1 MTKWQM
7 EISNKKCAHMRLG
20 KDPKLQTQYTIGGT
34 HINETRQQVH
44 LGVTFQS
51 NLKWDAHVKNV
62 KHKAT
67 KMMGFL
73 QRNIKGCSRYTK
85 IAAYKTYVRPVLE
98 YAATVWDP
106 AETAH
111 IHNLEMVQRRGAR
124 FTMGLAV
131 NTGDSISISRTLLS
145 LKWPAL
151 SIRRRIRR
159 LTMFHG
165 IYQGQNRALQ
175 PLTLETEKLK
185 ADGRTRRHSKLKHV
199 FRNSNVGKFSF
210 FPKSIRDWNQLPAT
224 ITGKQGKDSF
234 RREATDFY
242 CQKEFNNAGPFSFT
256 L

>member
-1 MTKWQM
+1 MKPGNKCTWASPSRAT
-7 EISNKKCAHMRLG
+7 SN
-20 KDPKLQTQYTIGGT
+20 
-34 HINETRQQVH
+34 
-44 LGVTFQS
+44 
-51 NLKWDAHVKNV
+51 
-62 KHKAT
+62 AT

-175 PLTLETEKLK
+175 SLTLETEKLK

-224 ITGKQGKDSF
+224 ITEKQGKDSF
-234 RREATDFY
+234 CREATDFY
-242 CQKEFNNAGPFSFT
+242 CQKENKQCRTIFLYIIISLFLPVMLTQYIHPSCTWSDEPQSPF